1 VRATAPAWFAVLM
14 VACAS
19 NPHTVPGIPV
29 MGDREYF
36 TYVLLKSR
44 AKAFNQ
50 HAAERLARSFSPDV
64 QVRVEDTGEV
74 LVQGQDALLSRYADL
89 FRDNPEVAM
98 DADSRHYRDHGC
110 IVNDHEIITGLAELA
125 PSNGSLT
132 SWMRTAT

>member
-1 VRATAPAWFAVLM
+1 
-14 VACAS
+14 
-19 NPHTVPGIPV
+19 

-110 IVNDHEIITGLAELA
+110 IVNDHEIITGAGRTRSEQWVTYELDA
-125 PSNGSLT
+125 NCHLIARVRLSRFP
-132 SWMRTAT
+132 